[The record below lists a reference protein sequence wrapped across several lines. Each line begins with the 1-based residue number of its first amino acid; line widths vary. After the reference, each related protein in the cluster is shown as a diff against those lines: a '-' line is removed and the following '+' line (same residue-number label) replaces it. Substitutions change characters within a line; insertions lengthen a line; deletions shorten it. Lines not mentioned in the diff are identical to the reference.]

1 MAHEFPAELEGVTSS
16 IRNTASLLLAA
27 GAACAVV
34 GVLALLGSGG
44 RMIGLAL
51 LMLLLGG
58 VALWAGFRQRA
69 RLAGYA
75 AAFRADPVPV
85 VLTLSEREEVAGEP
99 DLVATFTLV
108 APEGAGHEGVEEH
121 IYLHEPD
128 WDFRPWL
135 GFAMDCDAFAE
146 PDSGE
151 WKAIRTP
158 HGWLLCGPSTDV
170 ETTEE
175 GEQP

>member
-1 MAHEFPAELEGVTSS
+1 MADEFPAELEGVTSS
-16 IRNTASLLLAA
+16 IRGTATLLLGA
-27 GAACAVV
+27 GAALAGV

-44 RMIGLAL
+44 RMIGFAL

-58 VALWAGFRQRA
+58 VAAWGGMRQRA
-69 RLAGYA
+69 RLQGYA
-75 AAFRADPVPV
+75 AAFRDGPAPV

-99 DLVATFTLV
+99 DLVAAFHRV
-108 APEGAGHEGVEEH
+108 APDDAARGEEQV
-121 IYLHEPD
+121 YLHEPE
-128 WDFRPWL
+128 WDHRPWL
-135 GFAMDCDAFAE
+135 ELEMECDAFAE

-158 HGWLLCGPSTDV
+158 HGWLLCGPSIDV

-175 GEQP
+175 PEQP